1 MSGPGILLGFGAV
14 TAALVWM
21 DAGPASGFRHLY
33 LVPTLWAALRFGGL
47 GGGSGGLLGAL
58 LYAPFV
64 LPAIERDG
72 LTADAV
78 EGLISLGLFLFVG
91 SVTGALARRAWT
103 RAARVQMLLS
113 LQGALTGGEGLRDL
127 LGEVVRQLQAALEA
141 EAVAIVLGGGAEPPV
156 AARGAEGAGAV
167 AEDSAARWVVR
178 AGKSLFVSDLESD
191 RRFGAPW
198 RSAGPPRRALLVPL
212 GAREGRLG
220 VLVIERRGEFPR
232 ELRAAV
238 ETLALALA
246 LGIDNACLAE
256 RQRRFAEELEQKVA
270 AATRR
275 LRELDRAKSDFV
287 SIVSHELRTP
297 LTSIQGFSELLLTR
311 PPAAEGARRCLEA
324 IHREAERLGRIVADL
339 LDLSRIE
346 SGRERALGT
355 APLALGPLV
364 DANVHLFASQS
375 AAHTIE
381 PDLPAALP
389 AVLADHDALDRVLKN
404 LLANAIK
411 YSPKGG
417 PIRVWARV
425 AEESGRVEL
434 GVEDRGVG
442 IPAAALPRIFERY
455 CRVPHPDTA
464 QVRGLGLGLALVKSL
479 VEAQSGRIRVESQV
493 GVGSRFIVSLP
504 IA

>member
-1 MSGPGILLGFGAV
+1 MSPPGILLGFGAV
-14 TAALVWM
+14 TATLVWM
-21 DAGPASGFRHLY
+21 GAGPASGFRHLY

-47 GGGSGGLLGAL
+47 GGGGGGLLAAL

-72 LTADAV
+72 LTAEAV
-78 EGLISLGLFLFVG
+78 EGLISLALFLFVG

-103 RAARVQMLLS
+103 RAARVQLLLS
-113 LQGALTGGEGLRDL
+113 LQGALTGGGGLRDL
-127 LGEVVRQLQAALEA
+127 LEEVVRQLQTALEA
-141 EAVAIVLGGGAEPPV
+141 EGVAIVLAGGAEPPV
-156 AARGAEGAGAV
+156 TARGAEGALAD
-167 AEDSAARWVVR
+167 DSAAAWVMR
-178 AGKSLFVSDLESD
+178 AGGSLFVSDLESD

-198 RSAGPPRRALLVPL
+198 PGAGPPRRALLVPL
-212 GAREGRLG
+212 DARAGRVG
-220 VLVIERRGEFPR
+220 VLAIQRRGEFPR
-232 ELRAAV
+232 ELRATV
-238 ETLALALA
+238 QTLALALA
-246 LGIDNACLAE
+246 LGIDNAALAE
-256 RQRRFAEELEQKVA
+256 RQRRFADELEEKVA

-339 LDLSRIE
+339 LDLARIE
-346 SGRERALGT
+346 SGRERALGPV
-355 APLALGPLV
+355 PLALGPLV
-364 DANVHLFASQS
+364 DANAHLFQSQS
-375 AAHTIE
+375 ATHTIE
-381 PDLPAALP
+381 RDLPPALP
-389 AVLADHDALDRVLKN
+389 PVLADHDALDRVLKN

-411 YSPKGG
+411 YSPAGG

-425 AEESGRVEL
+425 AEESGSVEL

-442 IPAAALPRIFERY
+442 IPAAALPGIFERY

-464 QVRGLGLGLALVKSL
+464 AVGGLGLGLALVKSL
-479 VEAQSGRIRVESQV
+479 VEAQGGRIRVESEP
-493 GVGSRFIVSLP
+493 GVGSRFVVSLP

>member
-1 MSGPGILLGFGAV
+1 MSGGPGILLGFGAV
-14 TAALVWM
+14 TAALVWT

-47 GGGSGGLLGAL
+47 GGGSGGLLAAL

-72 LTADAV
+72 LTAEAV

-91 SVTGALARRAWT
+91 SVTGALARRAWI
-103 RAARVQMLLS
+103 RAARVQLLLS
-113 LQGALTGGEGLRDL
+113 LQGALTGGEGLREL
-127 LGEVVRQLQAALEA
+127 LGDVARELQTALEA
-141 EAVAIVLGGGAEPPV
+141 AAVVIVLVGSAEPP
-156 AARGAEGAGAV
+156 V
-167 AEDSAARWVVR
+167 AEDSAASWVARV
-178 AGKSLFVSDLESD
+178 GESLFVSDLESD

-198 RSAGPPRRALLVPL
+198 RSAGRPRRALLVPL

-220 VLVIERRGEFPR
+220 VLAIERRGEFPR

-238 ETLALALA
+238 ETLALPLA
-246 LGIDNACLAE
+246 LGIDNARHAE
-256 RQRRFAEELEQKVA
+256 RQRRFAEELEQKVT
-270 AATRR
+270 AATHR

-287 SIVSHELRTP
+287 SIVSHEIRTP

-311 PPAAEGARRCLEA
+311 PPSPEGARRCLEA

-339 LDLSRIE
+339 LDLSQIE
-346 SGRERALGT
+346 SGRERALET

-375 AAHTIE
+375 PAHTIE
-381 PDLPAALP
+381 RDLPAALP
-389 AVLADHDALDRVLKN
+389 PVLADHDALDRVLKN

-411 YSPKGG
+411 YSPGG
-417 PIRVWARV
+417 GLVRVWGRV
-425 AEESGRVEL
+425 AEESGRIEL

-442 IPAAALPRIFERY
+442 IPPAALPRIFERY

-464 QVRGLGLGLALVKSL
+464 RVRGLGLGLALVKSL
-479 VEAQSGRIRVESQV
+479 VEAQGGGIRVESQP
-493 GVGSRFIVSLP
+493 GAGSRFIVSLP

>member
-1 MSGPGILLGFGAV
+1 MSGPWILLGFGAV

-47 GGGSGGLLGAL
+47 GGGSGGLLAAL

-72 LTADAV
+72 LTAEAV

-103 RAARVQMLLS
+103 RAARVQLLLS

-127 LGEVVRQLQAALEA
+127 LGDVARQLQTALEA
-141 EAVAIVLGGGAEPPV
+141 EAVAIVLVSGAAPPL
-156 AARGAEGAGAV
+156 AEN
-167 AEDSAARWVVR
+167 SAARWVVR
-178 AGKSLFVSDLESD
+178 VGESLFVSDLESD

-198 RSAGPPRRALLVPL
+198 RSAGPPRRTLLVPL
-212 GAREGRLG
+212 SAREGRLG
-220 VLVIERRGEFPR
+220 VLAIERRGEFSR

-238 ETLALALA
+238 ETLALPLA
-246 LGIDNACLAE
+246 LGIDNAGLAE

-270 AATRR
+270 AATHR

-311 PPAAEGARRCLEA
+311 PPSPEGARRCLEA

-339 LDLSRIE
+339 LDLSQIE

-375 AAHTIE
+375 PAHTIE
-381 PDLPAALP
+381 RDLPAALP
-389 AVLADHDALDRVLKN
+389 PVLADHDALDRVLKN

-411 YSPKGG
+411 YSPGG
-417 PIRVWARV
+417 GLVRVWGRL
-425 AEESGRVEL
+425 AEESGRIEL

-442 IPAAALPRIFERY
+442 IPPAALPRVFERY

-464 QVRGLGLGLALVKSL
+464 RVRGLGLGLALVKSL
-479 VEAQSGRIRVESQV
+479 VEAQGGRVRVESEP

>member
-21 DAGPASGFRHLY
+21 GAGPASAFRHLY

-47 GGGSGGLLGAL
+47 GGGSGGLLAAL

-72 LTADAV
+72 LTAEAV
-78 EGLISLGLFLFVG
+78 EGLISLTLFLFVG
-91 SVTGALARRAWT
+91 GVTGALARRART
-103 RAARVQMLLS
+103 RAARVQLLLS

-127 LGEVVRQLQAALEA
+127 LEDVVRQLQTALEA
-141 EAVAIVLGGGAEPPV
+141 EAVAIVLAGGAEAPV
-156 AARGAEGAGAV
+156 AARGAEGPGAV
-167 AEDSAARWVVR
+167 AEDSAARWVLR
-178 AGKSLFVSDLESD
+178 AGESLFVSDLESD

-256 RQRRFAEELEQKVA
+256 RQRRFADELEEKVA
-270 AATRR
+270 AATHR

-287 SIVSHELRTP
+287 SIVSHEIRTP

-381 PDLPAALP
+381 RDLPPALP
-389 AVLADHDALDRVLKN
+389 PVLADHDALDRALKN

-411 YSPKGG
+411 YSPGGG

-455 CRVPHPDTA
+455 CRVPHPETA

-479 VEAQSGRIRVESQV
+479 VEAQGGRIRVESEP

>member
-21 DAGPASGFRHLY
+21 GAGPASGFRHLY

-47 GGGSGGLLGAL
+47 GGGSGGLLAAL

-72 LTADAV
+72 LTAEAV
-78 EGLISLGLFLFVG
+78 EGLISLALFLFVG

-103 RAARVQMLLS
+103 RAARVQLLLS
-113 LQGALTGGEGLRDL
+113 LQGALTGGERLRDL
-127 LGEVVRQLQAALEA
+127 LEDVVRQLQTALEA
-141 EAVAIVLGGGAEPPV
+141 EAVAIVLAGGAEPTV
-156 AARGAEGAGAV
+156 AARGAEGPGAV
-167 AEDSAARWVVR
+167 AEDSAARWVLR
-178 AGKSLFVSDLESD
+178 AGESLFVSDLESD
-191 RRFGAPW
+191 RRLGAPW

-220 VLVIERRGEFPR
+220 VLAIERRGEFPR
-232 ELRAAV
+232 ALRAAV

-256 RQRRFAEELEQKVA
+256 RQRRFADELEEKVA
-270 AATRR
+270 AATHR

-339 LDLSRIE
+339 LDLSWIE
-346 SGRERALGT
+346 SGRERALGP

-381 PDLPAALP
+381 RDLPPALP
-389 AVLADHDALDRVLKN
+389 PVLADHDALDRALKN

-411 YSPKGG
+411 YSPGGG

-455 CRVPHPDTA
+455 CRVPHPETA

-479 VEAQSGRIRVESQV
+479 VEAQGGRIRVESEP

>member
-21 DAGPASGFRHLY
+21 GAGPASGFRHLY
-33 LVPTLWAALRFGGL
+33 LAPTLWAALRFGGL
-47 GGGSGGLLGAL
+47 GGGSGGLLAAL

-72 LTADAV
+72 LTAEAV
-78 EGLISLGLFLFVG
+78 EGLISLALFLFVG
-91 SVTGALARRAWT
+91 SVTGALARRART
-103 RAARVQMLLS
+103 RAARVQLLLS
-113 LQGALTGGEGLRDL
+113 LQGALTGGERLRDL
-127 LGEVVRQLQAALEA
+127 LEEVVRQLQTALEA
-141 EAVAIVLGGGAEPPV
+141 EAVAIVLAGGAEPTV
-156 AARGAEGAGAV
+156 AARGAEGPGAV
-167 AEDSAARWVVR
+167 AEDSAARWVLR
-178 AGKSLFVSDLESD
+178 AGESLFVSDLESD

-220 VLVIERRGEFPR
+220 VLAIERRGEFPR
-232 ELRAAV
+232 ALRAAV

-256 RQRRFAEELEQKVA
+256 RQRRFADELEEKVA
-270 AATRR
+270 AATHR

-311 PPAAEGARRCLEA
+311 PPAGEGARRCLEA

-381 PDLPAALP
+381 RDLPPALP
-389 AVLADHDALDRVLKN
+389 PVLADQDALDRALKN

-411 YSPKGG
+411 YSPGGG

-442 IPAAALPRIFERY
+442 IPAAALPGIFERY
-455 CRVPHPDTA
+455 CRVPHPETA

-479 VEAQSGRIRVESQV
+479 VEAQGGRIRVESEP